1 MNIGASAGLQQG
13 FGTLRRL
20 LPKAQDAERCELCRH
35 NLAPLH
41 DHLLDPRTRRLLC
54 SCPACA
60 ILFSGPATQYKRV
73 PKRIRYLPGCHFSDA
88 EWDALMIPIG
98 IAFFVKHSAAGDL
111 GARIAAYYPSPAG
124 SVESLLSM
132 DAWEEI
138 SSRNSDVD
146 RMESDTEALLVNR
159 TAREAFVLPID
170 ECYRLVGLM
179 RAQWKGLSGGAE
191 VWRGIQLFFEEMKG
205 RAGERHA

>member
-1 MNIGASAGLQQG
+1 MNAGTSLSPG
-13 FGTLRRL
+13 FETLRRL
-20 LPKAQDAERCELCRH
+20 LPKAENVERCELCRQ
-35 NLAPLH
+35 NLAPFH

-54 SCPACA
+54 SCQACA

-73 PKRIRYLPGCHFSDA
+73 PKRISFLPGCQISDA

-98 IAFFVKHSAAGDL
+98 IAFFVKHSAAGDT

-124 SVESLLSM
+124 SVESMLSL

-138 SSRNSDVD
+138 ASRNPDVD
-146 RMESDTEALLVNR
+146 RMEPDVEALLVNR
-159 TAREAFVLPID
+159 TARESFILPID

-179 RAQWKGLSGGAE
+179 RAQWKGLSGGTE
-191 VWRGIQLFFEEMKG
+191 VWHGIQLFFEEMKG